1 MFYHRG
7 HGEKKEHTDK
17 ARQLFYGE
25 RRFRRCTQM
34 YADMKNGYAFALA
47 ALLAAL
53 CGTSG
58 CRTVDESPVGKG
70 VKTYEKY
77 SDEIGRERDVK
88 VFGKDVIIEPE
99 ADKKIRISF

>member
-1 MFYHRG
+1 MN
-7 HGEKKEHTDK
+7 
-17 ARQLFYGE
+17 
-25 RRFRRCTQM
+25 
-34 YADMKNGYAFALA
+34 KNAFALA

-53 CGTSG
+53 CSIPG
-58 CRTVDESPVGKG
+58 CRTVNESPVGKG

-99 ADKKIRISF
+99 ADKKIRINF